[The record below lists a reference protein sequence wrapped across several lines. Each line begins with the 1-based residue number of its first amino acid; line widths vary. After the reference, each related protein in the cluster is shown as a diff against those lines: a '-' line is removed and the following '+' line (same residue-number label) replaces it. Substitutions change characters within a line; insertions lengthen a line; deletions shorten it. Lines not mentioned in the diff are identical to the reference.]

1 MWFFSPTYI
10 YFLIPENLPVVFA
23 TTKNIQNEKKKELL

>member
-23 TTKNIQNEKKKELL
+23 KNIQNEKKKELL